1 MKKWESRPIWYGSLL
16 ILSISG
22 GLFLWGSNPQ
32 ARAVSDTTMSLGKAA
47 PVIPSVITDSFY
59 HVYLSF
65 DDGPLPGSEHIDSLV
80 LAEQVPAS
88 VFLVGHN
95 MSYNPRMDSYYK
107 LYEANPFIHI
117 YNHSFSHAAG
127 HYRFYY
133 NHPQNVLADI
143 DQNQQYLQL
152 HNKIVRLPGRN
163 TWRIGNR
170 SRNDTAGGDQAADLL
185 MQQGYRLFGWD
196 LEWQHNPV
204 SGVPLQSVATMEK
217 EIMSRLASGNTFTKN
232 HIIILLH
239 DEMFRR
245 PWEEDQ
251 LKALIDTLHKQ
262 PMIVF
267 NDLSTYPVLSS
278 NQAYAHP

>member
-1 MKKWESRPIWYGSLL
+1 MKKKGSLPIWYGS
-16 ILSISG
+16 ILVLSVGAGI
-22 GLFLWGSNPQ
+22 FLREGTSQ
-32 ARAVSDTTMSLGKAA
+32 ARAVLYTSMNVEKAV
-47 PVIPSVITDSFY
+47 PFLRSVATDSFY

-80 LAEQVPAS
+80 LAEQVPVS

-95 MSYNPRMDSYYK
+95 ISYNPRLDVYYK

-127 HYRFYY
+127 HYRYYY

-143 DQNQQYLQL
+143 DLNQQYLQL

-163 TWRIGNR
+163 IWRIGTR
-170 SRNDTAGGDQAADLL
+170 SRNDTAGGEQAADLL
-185 MQQGYRLFGWD
+185 MQKGYRLFGWD

-267 NDLSTYPVLSS
+267 NDLGTYPASPS

>member
-1 MKKWESRPIWYGSLL
+1 MKKKGSLPIWYGS
-16 ILSISG
+16 ILVLSVGAGI
-22 GLFLWGSNPQ
+22 FLREGTSQ
-32 ARAVSDTTMSLGKAA
+32 ARAVLYTSMNVGKAV
-47 PVIPSVITDSFY
+47 PILRSVATDSFY

-80 LAEQVPAS
+80 LAEQVPVS

-95 MSYNPRMDSYYK
+95 ISYNPRLDVYYK

-127 HYRFYY
+127 HYRYYY

-143 DQNQQYLQL
+143 DLNQQYLQL

-163 TWRIGNR
+163 IWRIGTR
-170 SRNDTAGGDQAADLL
+170 SRNDTAGGEQAADLL
-185 MQQGYRLFGWD
+185 LQQGYRLFGWD

-204 SGVPLQSVATMEK
+204 SGVPLQSVATMER

-267 NDLSTYPVLSS
+267 NDLGTYPASPS

>member
-1 MKKWESRPIWYGSLL
+1 MKKKRSRPLWYGSVL
-16 ILSISG
+16 ILCIVAG
-22 GLFLWGSNPQ
+22 VFLWKGASPSE
-32 ARAVSDTTMSLGKAA
+32 AVFYSGMNAGNAA
-47 PVIPSVITDSFY
+47 PPLRTARPDSFY

-80 LAEQVPAS
+80 LAERVPVS

-95 MSYNPRMDSYYK
+95 ISYNPRMDNYYK

-127 HYRFYY
+127 HYRHYY
-133 NHPQNVLADI
+133 GDPQSVLADI

-170 SRNDTAGGDQAADLL
+170 MRNDTAGGAQAADLL
-185 MQQGYRLFGWD
+185 MQQGYTLFGWD
-196 LEWQHNPV
+196 LEWQHNPA
-204 SGVPLQSVATMEK
+204 SGVPLQSAALMGK
-217 EIMSRLASGNTFTKN
+217 EIMNRLANGNTFTKN

-245 PWEEDQ
+245 PWEGDQ
-251 LKALIDTLHKQ
+251 LKALIDTLRKQ

-267 NDLSTYPVLSS
+267 NDLSTYPALSS
-278 NQAYAHP
+278 NQTYARP

>member
-1 MKKWESRPIWYGSLL
+1 MRKGHNKPLWYGSVLL
-16 ILSISG
+16 LCIAVGI
-22 GLFLWGSNPQ
+22 FLLKGASPAN
-32 ARAVSDTTMSLGKAA
+32 AVLYSAMNAGNAA
-47 PVIPSVITDSFY
+47 PTLHTAEPDSFY

-245 PWEEDQ
+245 PWEEEQ

-267 NDLSTYPVLSS
+267 NDLSTYPVLSA

>member
-1 MKKWESRPIWYGSLL
+1 MRKGHNKPLWYGSALL
-16 ILSISG
+16 LCIAAAIFLLKGVSPANAVLYSG
-22 GLFLWGSNPQ
+22 MNAGH
-32 ARAVSDTTMSLGKAA
+32 AA
-47 PVIPSVITDSFY
+47 PILHTPTDSFY

-80 LAEQVPAS
+80 QTERVPVS

-95 MSYNPRMDSYYK
+95 ISYNPRMGGYFK

-127 HYRFYY
+127 HYRHYY
-133 NHPQNVLADI
+133 GDPQNVLADI

-163 TWRIGNR
+163 IWRIGSR
-170 SRNDTAGGDQAADLL
+170 SRNDTAGGAQAADLL
-185 MQQGYRLFGWD
+185 MQQGYTLFGWD
-196 LEWQHNPV
+196 VEWQHNPT
-204 SGVPLQSVATMEK
+204 SGVPLQTAALMEK
-217 EIMSRLASGNTFTKN
+217 EIMGRLASGTTFTKN
-232 HIIILLH
+232 HIIVLLH

-245 PWEEDQ
+245 TWEGNQ
-251 LKALIDTLHKQ
+251 LKILIDTLRKQ
-262 PMIVF
+262 PMVVF
-267 NDLSTYPVLSS
+267 DALSSYPSYSS